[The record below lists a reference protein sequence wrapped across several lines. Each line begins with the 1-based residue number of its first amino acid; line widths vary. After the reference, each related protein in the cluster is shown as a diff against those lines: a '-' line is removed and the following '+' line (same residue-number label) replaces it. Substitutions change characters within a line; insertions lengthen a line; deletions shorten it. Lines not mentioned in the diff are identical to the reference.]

1 MTENKCTKADL
12 IDAVYENTG
21 IDREYIKLIVD
32 NFVDKI
38 KKALVDNMVI
48 EMRGFGTFEVKV
60 RKGRKRARNPKTG
73 DIVSVDDHGRVIF
86 RAGKELRQDVWNLAG
101 EPDKRSVS
109 GPIQKDWACRSDSAS
124 SCSL

>member
-12 IDAVYENTG
+12 IDAVYESTG
-21 IDREYIKLIVD
+21 IEREYIKLIID

-48 EMRGFGTFEVKV
+48 ELRGFGTFEVKV

-73 DIVSVDDHGRVIF
+73 DIVSVNDHGRVAF
-86 RAGKELRQDVWNLAG
+86 RAGKELRRDVWNLAG
-101 EPDKRSVS
+101 
-109 GPIQKDWACRSDSAS
+109 GPEDQPVNGPTEKDWACRSDSAGP
-124 SCSL
+124 CSL